1 MIPSQPTVLIVGGGP
16 AGLSAALHLDAQG
29 IRAVVVDRQDRP
41 GGSAADFT
49 CKASP
54 ECVRCGAC
62 MVADRSYRLR
72 QSSGISWMA
81 PAVVT
86 GCRRNGGFHVDIH
99 EANGDMDLKADAVI
113 LATGFTPFDPSEKP
127 YGYRK
132 GSNGNVITHLE
143 LEGML
148 HGQGKVR
155 RPSDG
160 ALPEAIAFIQCV
172 GSRDLV
178 LGRPWCSCVCCG
190 SALRMAKRIQQEN
203 PSVKTTFFYI
213 DVQTFSRN
221 FDAVYADFKKNIRM
235 VRAIPGDVVKTADD
249 RLRVGYF
256 DPVERRYTEEIFD
269 MTVLSVGMGPNP
281 DTPELARIFGVL
293 PDRFGFLGKTPDG
306 VFVAGSAVQPMG
318 ISDSMAGG
326 AAAAQSALE
335 YLAKNMG

>member
-1 MIPSQPTVLIVGGGP
+1 MTTSQPTVLIVGGGP
-16 AGLSAALHLDAQG
+16 AGLSAALHLDELG
-29 IRAVVVDRQDRP
+29 IRAVVVDRQVRP
-41 GGSAADFT
+41 GGHAADFT

-62 MVADRSYRLR
+62 MVTDRASLLKQR
-72 QSSGISWMA
+72 SGISWMA
-81 PAVVT
+81 PAAVA
-86 GCRRNGGFHVDIH
+86 GCRQNGGFHVDIRK
-99 EANGDMDLKADAVI
+99 ADGDMGLKADAVI
-113 LATGFTPFDPSEKP
+113 LTTGFTPFDPSEKP

-143 LEGML
+143 LEVML
-148 HGQGKVR
+148 HGQGTVR

-160 ALPEAIAFIQCV
+160 ALPETIAFIQCV

-203 PSVKTTFFYI
+203 PSVKATFFYI
-213 DVQTFSRN
+213 DVQSFSRN
-221 FDAVYADFKKNIRM
+221 FDTVYADFKTKIRM
-235 VRAIPGDVVKTADD
+235 VRAIPGDVVGTADD

-281 DTPELARIFGVL
+281 DTPEIARIFGVAL
-293 PDRFGFLGKTPDG
+293 DRFGFLGKAPNG

-318 ISDSMAGG
+318 IADSMASG